1 MADAIKCP
9 NCSGNL
15 IFDADQQMMVCEYCM
30 SRFTAEQLKNTIV
43 EEPEEDSTAG
53 ERIHK
58 EQAKEHIRKGLG
70 DQGVQF
76 ICNACGAQ
84 VVTDQNT
91 SATFCA
97 FCGSPAI
104 ISQRM
109 TDEFSPDFIIPFKYG
124 REEAIKKFYSW
135 CKGGRWT
142 PFDFISDKN
151 IEKLTGLYVPFWLYN
166 VESLVDIE
174 GEGVESHSVT
184 TGNTTT
190 VTTSYYNAI
199 RKRVL
204 KWKHIPL
211 DGAQRIDDKLMEAIE
226 PFHFKAMKEFD
237 PAYLQGFF
245 AERYDLTG
253 DDMKPRLIDRVK
265 HYITEEL
272 EPSFKRFNK
281 GFKPQKDNSVIYEP
295 KMLYAMLPV
304 WFLHYKYNG
313 KDYHFCM
320 NGQTGEVA
328 GSPPV
333 SRVKRIVLFFILL
346 AITAAITRLIIGMIM
361 GGFVG

>member
-1 MADAIKCP
+1 M
-9 NCSGNL
+9 
-15 IFDADQQMMVCEYCM
+15 
-30 SRFTAEQLKNTIV
+30 
-43 EEPEEDSTAG
+43 
-53 ERIHK
+53 
-58 EQAKEHIRKGLG
+58 
-70 DQGVQF
+70 
-76 ICNACGAQ
+76 
-84 VVTDQNT
+84 
-91 SATFCA
+91 
-97 FCGSPAI
+97 
-104 ISQRM
+104 
-109 TDEFSPDFIIPFKYG
+109 
-124 REEAIKKFYSW
+124 
-135 CKGGRWT
+135 
-142 PFDFISDKN
+142 
-151 IEKLTGLYVPFWLYN
+151 PFWLYN
-166 VESLVDIE
+166 VDSLVDIE

-190 VTTSYYNAI
+190 VTTSYYTAI
-199 RKRVL
+199 RKRAL

-226 PFHFKAMKEFD
+226 PFRFKDMKEFD

-281 GFKPQKDNSVIYEP
+281 GFKPLKDNSVIYEP

-313 KDYHFCM
+313 RDYHFCM

-328 GSPPV
+328 GRPPV
-333 SRVKRIVLFFILL
+333 SRLKRIVLFFIIL
-346 AITAAITRLIIGMIM
+346 AVAAAITRLILGMIM